1 MKDTLTISTIAG
13 IISTV
18 VMHLLSMIWKAFGLI
33 KVTSLQTSA
42 AIFLS
47 WNQVNTTTGYI
58 VGVISHLIIGVAGAV
73 LLAYFIKFSGKD
85 YYWLKGLALAGLM
98 SIFGMGFIVRLLEIV
113 PQMKNDSLTTLL
125 HILNFVIYGLLSSY
139 IIAKYARY
147 PSKI

>member
-1 MKDTLTISTIAG
+1 M
-13 IISTV
+13 
-18 VMHLLSMIWKAFGLI
+18 
-33 KVTSLQTSA
+33 
-42 AIFLS
+42 
-47 WNQVNTTTGYI
+47 
-58 VGVISHLIIGVAGAV
+58 
-73 LLAYFIKFSGKD
+73 LAYIIKFSGKD